1 MRMFQENFK
10 QDISHTSDIVDLVA
24 KKLKDFDLNLNSLKG
39 TTNELNKDFAVIEEK
54 LTNLD
59 SSFKRVQSYS
69 SLSRTESS
77 SSLASSISCDDYSV
91 FSPSS
96 SESGSE
102 TDDLERTFVFVNKDE
117 ATNDISM
124 ADYESFKRLS
134 ISSGD
139 SGIESPSDLVRMR
152 RQEYKRIDDTCNELI
167 DLLIKNAYKDT
178 SQSQN

>member
-1 MRMFQENFK
+1 
-10 QDISHTSDIVDLVA
+10 
-24 KKLKDFDLNLNSLKG
+24 
-39 TTNELNKDFAVIEEK
+39 
-54 LTNLD
+54 
-59 SSFKRVQSYS
+59 
-69 SLSRTESS
+69 
-77 SSLASSISCDDYSV
+77 
-91 FSPSS
+91 
-96 SESGSE
+96 
-102 TDDLERTFVFVNKDE
+102 
-117 ATNDISM
+117 M